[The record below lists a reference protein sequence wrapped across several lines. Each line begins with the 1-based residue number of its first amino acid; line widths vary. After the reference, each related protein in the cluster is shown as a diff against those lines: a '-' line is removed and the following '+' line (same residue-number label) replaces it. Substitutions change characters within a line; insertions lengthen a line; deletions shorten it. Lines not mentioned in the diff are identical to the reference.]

1 MNETPQDEPLDPQV
15 EAIRKRLVRLLA
27 VSGGIMVVG
36 LLTVIIAVIYRL
48 GGDSDSDSMQP
59 PVHMVSEDSAP
70 IVTHLEI
77 DGERV
82 AIVLRYPAEG
92 RSVLRIQTLG
102 GTVIS
107 ETELR

>member
-1 MNETPQDEPLDPQV
+1 MNQPQDDEPLDPQV

-27 VSGGIMVVG
+27 VSGGIMVLG
-36 LLTVIIAVIYRL
+36 LLAVIIAVIYRL
-48 GGDSDSDSMQP
+48 GGDSDSVEP
-59 PVHMVSEDSAP
+59 PVHMLSQDGAP

-82 AIVLRYPAEG
+82 AIILRYPAEG
-92 RSVLRIQTLG
+92 RSVLRIQTLE